1 MFLQVDRFRR
11 THSCSQSRFKYEFVV
26 GECKEIIERAAAI
39 IQKDLFT
46 VIRLPDLESIG
57 QAVSNDMAAAFVFVP
72 DDIGYCLQPIAIP
85 RHFSFVLRIDP
96 FEVPETLREVFYPV
110 IDLLFGEDPDTIR
123 FGLLVESLA
132 VGVVVRISEE
142 RPIESEVVIGFW
154 IEVLADEKQDTVSS
168 ETSASFLEIV
178 FQAVRGVCNTVE

>member
-1 MFLQVDRFRR
+1 
-11 THSCSQSRFKYEFVV
+11 
-26 GECKEIIERAAAI
+26 
-39 IQKDLFT
+39 
-46 VIRLPDLESIG
+46 
-57 QAVSNDMAAAFVFVP
+57 MAAAFVFVP
-72 DDIGYCLQPIAIP
+72 DDIGYCLQPIAVP

-132 VGVVVRISEE
+132 VGVVVRISEQ
-142 RPIESEVVIGFW
+142 RSIESEVVIEFW

-168 ETSASFLEIV
+168 ETSAGFLEIV
-178 FQAVRGVCNTVE
+178 LQAVCGVCNTIEQGCLWNELLHYFQHGRCALNSPLYVILGIGEQQFVKGRLIDPLPHRCKACLRQDSVSRR